1 MLFDQEV
8 SFQYCCEFVRCWRNE
23 PKKSFVILRKIGFMV
38 GRTLRGG
45 ARMRYRGAT
54 RLARSRGEEQSRLW
68 QGLPYLLLGGIHQP
82 ELSADVCGLGSERGT
97 VVPGKVAY
105 RTFLHVGTVTRR
117 IDLLLPSGGFWSA
130 NAYEARHS
138 LWRGG
143 VMMGSGIDVAAAP
156 DGPDAL
162 DPAPRRL
169 AVEIHPTWDL
179 RHPVWESRIFDI
191 QALAR
196 LPARF
201 SF

>member
-1 MLFDQEV
+1 MEINLVYATLFCMV
-8 SFQYCCEFVRCWRNE
+8 VFIPAWSVRCCVRSASDMAQTE
-23 PKKSFVILRKIGFMV
+23 ALRRKATG
-38 GRTLRGG
+38 GRPTGKRRVFFRHCARWIHLR
-45 ARMRYRGAT
+45 
-54 RLARSRGEEQSRLW
+54 
-68 QGLPYLLLGGIHQP
+68 
-82 ELSADVCGLGSERGT
+82 RGT
-97 VVPGKVAY
+97 AVPLEFAY

>member
-1 MLFDQEV
+1 MPPYFARSSSFLLIVPALLRPQRRGYGASRNVAAESRWRHADREEV
-8 SFQYCCEFVRCWRNE
+8 FCRRRALWIHV
-23 PKKSFVILRKIGFMV
+23 
-38 GRTLRGG
+38 RGG
-45 ARMRYRGAT
+45 TA
-54 RLARSRGEEQSRLW
+54 
-68 QGLPYLLLGGIHQP
+68 
-82 ELSADVCGLGSERGT
+82 
-97 VVPGKVAY
+97 VPLEIAY